1 MLEIKSLADFD
12 DELANNGYLDNENGG
27 FGSEATNLSKK
38 LITKLAS
45 GVRDTSRANVFLD
58 GKFAFSLDIAQVV
71 DLQVKVGQKVDA
83 KRLEELRSASEF
95 GKLYQRTLE
104 WVLTR
109 PHSVRETRDYLRR
122 RQQKRIVANRQRAK
136 EGKKPFPE
144 ILDATIEPV
153 IERLIQ
159 REYLDDKRFAEYY
172 IENRFVKKGVSV
184 KRLRMELQKKGVAG
198 EIIEASLAS
207 GARDDDE
214 ELQKML
220 AKKRA
225 RYDDQKLIAYL
236 VRQGFDYHR
245 VIKAI
250 SAYQDH
256 DALN

>member
-1 MLEIKSLADFD
+1 ML
-12 DELANNGYLDNENGG
+12 
-27 FGSEATNLSKK
+27 
-38 LITKLAS
+38 
-45 GVRDTSRANVFLD
+45 
-58 GKFAFSLDIAQVV
+58 
-71 DLQVKVGQKVDA
+71 

-172 IENRFVKKGVSV
+172 IENRFVKKRG
-184 KRLRMELQKKGVAG
+184 
-198 EIIEASLAS
+198 
-207 GARDDDE
+207 
-214 ELQKML
+214 
-220 AKKRA
+220 
-225 RYDDQKLIAYL
+225 
-236 VRQGFDYHR
+236 
-245 VIKAI
+245 
-250 SAYQDH
+250 
-256 DALN
+256 